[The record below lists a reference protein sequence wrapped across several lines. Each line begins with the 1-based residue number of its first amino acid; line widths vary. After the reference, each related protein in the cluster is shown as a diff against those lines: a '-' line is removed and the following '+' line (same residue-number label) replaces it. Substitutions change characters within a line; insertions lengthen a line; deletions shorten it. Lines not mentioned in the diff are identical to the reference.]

1 MLRRDFM
8 PRSHYAALEQ
18 RESRF
23 HRVCVYVAVGI
34 LPRVIYSLV
43 KVLLHLVECPW
54 IDGGFIRHNHF
65 YVAPDVSIDN
75 FAYCRG
81 LRILSANHAE
91 IAVALP
97 DANYNRYVAL
107 WTPAAFLARNVGFIN
122 FDCAAEL
129 RRGDFQHRGA
139 DSMAQIPS
147 CLVAHSERPLNL
159 TGRHSLFGLAK
170 QVCSEKPLLKRQV
183 GIMEDSVHGHAELV
197 LA

>member
-107 WTPAAFLARNVGFIN
+107 WTPAAFLPRNVGFIN
-122 FDCAAEL
+122 FDRAAEF
-129 RRGDFQHRGA
+129 RRGDFQHCSA
-139 DSMAQIPS
+139 NTMTEIPS
-147 CLVAHSERPLNL
+147 RLITHSERPLNL
-159 TGRHSLFGLAK
+159 TGRHAFLGFAQQERG
-170 QVCSEKPLLKRQV
+170 EKPLLKR
-183 GIMEDSVHGHAELV
+183 
-197 LA
+197 

>member
-81 LRILSANHAE
+81 LRILSTNHAQ

-97 DANYNRYVAL
+97 DADYNRYVAL

-122 FDCAAEL
+122 FNCAAKF
-129 RRGDFQHRGA
+129 RRGYFQHRRPNA
-139 DSMAQIPS
+139 MAQIP
-147 CLVAHSERPLNL
+147 CGLVADSEHSVNL
-159 TGRHSLFGLAK
+159 VRGNTFLRFTDYVGY
-170 QVCSEKPLLKRQV
+170 VKPSCERQV
-183 GIMEDSVHGHAELV
+183 RVIKHRAC
-197 LA
+197 